1 MANENKKP
9 EEGLDEEF
17 ISGMFSMGEDG
28 AQIFTKDQLK
38 EINKHLP
45 SWSIRPPVKYQE
57 DKKTDA

>member
-1 MANENKKP
+1 MANETKKP
-9 EEGLDEEF
+9 EQGLDEDF
-17 ISGMFSMGEDG
+17 IKMFSMGEDG

-45 SWSIRPPVKYQE
+45 KWSIRPPVKYQE